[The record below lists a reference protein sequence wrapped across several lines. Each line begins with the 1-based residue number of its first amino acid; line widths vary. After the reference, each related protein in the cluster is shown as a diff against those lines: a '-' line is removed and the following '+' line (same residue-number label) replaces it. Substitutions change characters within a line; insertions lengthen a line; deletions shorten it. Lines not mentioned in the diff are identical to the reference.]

1 MFFHSFLPDNHKV
14 IFQIKEFQQGKY
26 IALESNIL
34 FRPRI
39 ELTFNE
45 NVTAFENKNCKKF
58 KTFSELSLRLNFG
71 CSSWLFQ
78 VIYLLSLIL

>member
-1 MFFHSFLPDNHKV
+1 MYFFSLPDNHKI

-45 NVTAFENKNCKKF
+45 NVTAAFENENSKKI

-71 CSSWLFQ
+71 CNSWLFQ

>member
-1 MFFHSFLPDNHKV
+1 MFFHSFLSDNHKV

-45 NVTAFENKNCKKF
+45 NVTAFENENCKKF